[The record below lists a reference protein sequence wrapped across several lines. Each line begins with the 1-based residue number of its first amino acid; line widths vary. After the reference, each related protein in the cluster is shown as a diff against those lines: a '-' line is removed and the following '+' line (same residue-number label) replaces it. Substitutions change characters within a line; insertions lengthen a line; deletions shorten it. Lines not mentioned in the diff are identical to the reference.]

1 MHPADIQS
9 ELKKH
14 TITQKDIAKELGI
27 SEMAVS
33 RIIHR
38 FGVSN
43 RIMRAVAAAIG
54 RDHRQ
59 VFPEYYNQRPKRKT
73 SKVAAM

>member
-1 MHPADIQS
+1 MHPADIKS
-9 ELKKH
+9 ALEKKKV
-14 TITQKDIAKELGI
+14 TQKDIAKELGV
-27 SEMAVS
+27 SAMAVS

-43 RIMRAVAAAIG
+43 RIMRAVAKAIG
-54 RDHRQ
+54 RDHRL
-59 VFPEYYNQRPKRKT
+59 VFSEYYQQKPKRKT

>member
-9 ELKKH
+9 ALKKNG
-14 TITQKDIAKELGI
+14 ITQKEIAEKLRVSG
-27 SEMAVS
+27 MAVS

-38 FGVSN
+38 HGTSN
-43 RIMRAVAAAIG
+43 RIMRAVAEAIG

-59 VFPEYYNQRPKRKT
+59 VFPEYYLARPKRKT
-73 SKVAAM
+73 SKVADM